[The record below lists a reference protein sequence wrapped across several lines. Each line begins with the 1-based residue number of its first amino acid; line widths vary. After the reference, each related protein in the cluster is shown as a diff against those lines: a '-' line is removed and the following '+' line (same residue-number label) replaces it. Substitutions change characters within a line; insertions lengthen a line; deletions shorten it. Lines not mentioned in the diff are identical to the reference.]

1 MCLQV
6 QVVEAMEFAVY
17 RDDIEHVILDNLQV
31 ICGAIFIVF

>member
-1 MCLQV
+1 MR

-31 ICGAIFIVF
+31 SIDLCASLLNP